1 MPMHQERILSAR
13 SGQPSQPA
21 DGRWFKTPAG
31 VASLPVRDRL
41 AFMEIAQ
48 RVEWRQWTAGK
59 LVYRGAKGGR
69 GSGQYVERRVK
80 LEPGQVLISRH
91 TLAADLGWKEKKAR
105 GAIASLVALG
115 YFSLIGTSEAGTV
128 LEMAKGPGQKRSARA
143 GLRVIPGGQRANPNG
158 KGPGQ
163 KHAPALDKVPISEPQ
178 RANPLRRVSGS
189 SRDTNPPHTPPAPAE
204 PEQRGG
210 VLSLWMEAFDGN
222 PPDEPAAAK
231 PNKYRTAVLSGV
243 LGGVEPK
250 DAASAMRCFRNG
262 THEFK
267 NMPAGAGVVEFSA
280 RARTFFELQQRE
292 RGKWS

>member
-1 MPMHQERILSAR
+1 MQTHQQATDLAH
-13 SGQPSQPA
+13 SGQP

-41 AFMEIAQ
+41 AFMEIAR
-48 RVEWRQWTAGK
+48 RVEWQQWTAGK

-80 LEPGQVLISRH
+80 LEPGQVLISGRA
-91 TLAADLGWKEKKAR
+91 LAADLAWTHKKAR
-105 GAIASLVALG
+105 AAIASLLALG
-115 YFSLIGTSEAGTV
+115 YFELIGTSEAGTV
-128 LEMAKGPGQKRSARA
+128 LEMAKGHSQKHSARG
-143 GLRVIPGGQRANPNG
+143 GLRVIPGGQGAHPSG
-158 KGPGQ
+158 KGHSQ
-163 KHAPALDKVPISEPQ
+163 KRRPAQAEVPIPEPQ
-178 RANPLRRVSGS
+178 RAHPLREVSGS

-222 PPDEPAAAK
+222 PPAEPAAAK
-231 PNKYRTAVLSGV
+231 PDKYRTAVLSGV
-243 LGGVEPK
+243 LGGVDPK

-292 RGKWS
+292 RGRWS

>member
-1 MPMHQERILSAR
+1 MPMHPKRILSAR

-115 YFSLIGTSEAGTV
+115 YFSLIGTSEAGN
-128 LEMAKGPGQKRSARA
+128 SA
-143 GLRVIPGGQRANPNG
+143 
-158 KGPGQ
+158 
-163 KHAPALDKVPISEPQ
+163 
-178 RANPLRRVSGS
+178 
-189 SRDTNPPHTPPAPAE
+189 
-204 PEQRGG
+204 
-210 VLSLWMEAFDGN
+210 
-222 PPDEPAAAK
+222 
-231 PNKYRTAVLSGV
+231 
-243 LGGVEPK
+243 
-250 DAASAMRCFRNG
+250 
-262 THEFK
+262 
-267 NMPAGAGVVEFSA
+267 
-280 RARTFFELQQRE
+280 
-292 RGKWS
+292 